1 MRSPSGYA
9 KLSVLADL
17 HRHLGDL
24 PDGYAQNF
32 RQPA

>member
-1 MRSPSGYA
+1 MGPPSVPA

-24 PDGYAQNF
+24 PEGYEQNI

>member
-1 MRSPSGYA
+1 MRPPSVYA

-24 PDGYAQNF
+24 PEGYVQNF
-32 RQPA
+32 RQPT